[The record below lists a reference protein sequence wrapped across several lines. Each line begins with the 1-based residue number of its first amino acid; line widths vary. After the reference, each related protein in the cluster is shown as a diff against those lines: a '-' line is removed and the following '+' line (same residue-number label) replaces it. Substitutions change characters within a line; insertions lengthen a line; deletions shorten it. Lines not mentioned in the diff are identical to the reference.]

1 MGPQK
6 AAAAAGVW
14 RPCRIPGAWNG
25 HSLPKVVAGMHA
37 ELGVEGYVASEPGS
51 LVHPP
56 GKVALAWERDTAAGS
71 VLCLEVPLL
80 GKGRGRSAGLA
91 PSPHSCTLWHGE
103 AGGFCRKLDSSS
115 DRVAAQDSPPH
126 QTLATWF

>member
-6 AAAAAGVW
+6 AAAAGVW

-56 GKVALAWERDTAAGS
+56 RKGCLGLGAGHSRGQCAVPGGAAPWKGQREVCWAGTFPTQLHTLAW
-71 VLCLEVPLL
+71 
-80 GKGRGRSAGLA
+80 
-91 PSPHSCTLWHGE
+91 
-103 AGGFCRKLDSSS
+103 
-115 DRVAAQDSPPH
+115 
-126 QTLATWF
+126 